1 MFGRARAREEH
12 MQDRTDPQGD
22 LPAQPEVDSPVGAI
36 PEAGLLGRG
45 IDRLG
50 IIFALAILASAAILG
65 IEVVLR
71 YGFNAPTIW
80 AHETVIFLNATA
92 FVYGGLYVVSR
103 DAHIRV
109 VLIYD
114 QLSRPWR
121 RIFNVGISL
130 ICLVATAF
138 FGWAAWQS
146 LVRAV
151 WTPTGAIRLESS
163 GSAWDPPTPGMLKIF
178 LFTILVV
185 MAVQFAILAWGYLTK
200 QDR

>member
-1 MFGRARAREEH
+1 MENRP
-12 MQDRTDPQGD
+12 DPIGELD
-22 LPAQPEVDSPVGAI
+22 APDGAI
-36 PEAGLLGRG
+36 HEAGLLGRG

-50 IIFALAILASAAILG
+50 VIFAFAILASAVILG

-71 YGFNAPTIW
+71 YVFNAPTIW

-114 QLSRPWR
+114 YLSRPWR
-121 RIFNVGISL
+121 RILDVVISL
-130 ICLVATAF
+130 VCLVATAF

-151 WTPTGAIRLESS
+151 WTPSGAIRLESS
-163 GSAWDPPTPGMLKIF
+163 GSAWDPPTPGLLKIF
-178 LFTILVV
+178 LFSILVI
-185 MAVQFAILAWGYLTK
+185 MAVQFAVLAWNYMTRRD
-200 QDR
+200 Q